1 MRPTL
6 ITIKPSQCTHPPLVG
21 DGSEA
26 PCGTAQTLNPGDS
39 LPSEASAM
47 GLAMS
52 SNKVSWL
59 LQRGS
64 PMPGRIPKTF
74 RVFAAGGSLKHRVI
88 YALAIVRIVL
98 APVIFITIYY
108 LFEMGSI
115 VNRIVNIDAPATTL
129 AEQISVHMLEA
140 RRNERDYFWLQD
152 RAYLKTNQRALQDI
166 DGAIQKIDDLE
177 PDERSATQT
186 ITKSVDQYRHHLA
199 TAVAQLEKPGATTAQ
214 RVQQSV
220 AAYEADLNALIRHTR
235 RTENAQLV
243 RQVQDQVQSFDAE
256 LAKIVGQENPTLRSV
271 TPELQAASEQ
281 VLGMAAQL
289 EARSW
294 ARVQKDHEEARRLI
308 HSAEWVLSI
317 VSVLTFLFSVWISF
331 VLPRQVVKPLV
342 SLREAVDHAA
352 SGKQSIEL
360 DLRGEG
366 EIIDLA
372 RSIDRLLKRAQAIG
386 QPASWWNVSG

>member
-1 MRPTL
+1 
-6 ITIKPSQCTHPPLVG
+6 
-21 DGSEA
+21 
-26 PCGTAQTLNPGDS
+26 
-39 LPSEASAM
+39 
-47 GLAMS
+47 
-52 SNKVSWL
+52 
-59 LQRGS
+59 
-64 PMPGRIPKTF
+64 MPGRIPKTF